1 MTFRKR
7 QAAVFVAFGVLL
19 STPLAAVDLPRGV
32 LWRVVQT
39 CVLNQRTT
47 GSPFPCLQVDLGG
60 GYAVLRA
67 PFRQTHVVAMPITR
81 VIGIED
87 PALRRPDAPPYFAE
101 AWTARHFV
109 QEELKR
115 PLGSD
120 DIGLAVNSRFT
131 RSQDQLHI
139 HIDCTDRR
147 VKRDVAARLAS
158 IPSDRWQADGYVY
171 LGQSYWTRR
180 IDKPTLQGVDI
191 VGLVEA
197 IPPLKA
203 HPDRISLA
211 VLGVRLPDGHDGFV
225 VLAAQSNARR
235 GGAQATGEDLLDHDC
250 RRDG

>member
-7 QAAVFVAFGVLL
+7 SAAVILAIGALL

-39 CVLNQRTT
+39 CALNQRTT
-47 GSPFPCLQVDLGG
+47 GSPFPCLQVDLSGG
-60 GYAVLRA
+60 FAVLRA
-67 PFRQTHVVAMPITR
+67 PFRQTHVVTMPTAR
-81 VIGIED
+81 VTGMED
-87 PALRRPDAPPYFAE
+87 PGLRRADGPAYFAE

-115 PLGSD
+115 PLATND
-120 DIGLAVNSRFT
+120 LGLAVNSRLT

-147 VKRDVAARLAS
+147 VKRDVASRLAT
-158 IPSDRWQADGYVY
+158 IPTDRWQADGYAY

-180 IDKPTLQGVDI
+180 IDKPTLQGIDI
-191 VGLVEA
+191 VGLVEE

-203 HPDRISLA
+203 HPERISLA
-211 VLGVRLPDGHDGFV
+211 VLGATLPDGSDGFV
-225 VLAAQSNARR
+225 VLAAQSSVRR
-235 GGAQATGEDLLDHDC
+235 GGAQSTGEDLLDHDC